1 MKKRLTISADA
12 DVISIAQRCAN
23 SRGISLSSLI
33 EQSIREIA
41 KAEENTPSFTSR
53 WRGEFRAAERNSQCY
68 DALANK
74 YLR

>member
-1 MKKRLTISADA
+1 MKKRLTISVDA

-41 KAEENTPSFTSR
+41 KSDAPSFTSR
-53 WRGEFRAAERNSQCY
+53 WRGEFRAAERNSPRY

-74 YLR
+74 YL

>member
-1 MKKRLTISADA
+1 MKKRLTINLDA
-12 DVISIAQRCAN
+12 DVILIAQRCAN
-23 SRGISLSSLI
+23 SRGISLSSII

-41 KAEENTPSFTSR
+41 KAEENTPSFASR
-53 WRGEFRAAERNSQCY
+53 WRGEFRAAERNSPRY